1 MIRSRKVG
9 LGALVLSF
17 LLLFSFLWIC
27 GSTSGRTSL
36 SRGVKVNILKDVYIL
51 PAAELQTTKTY
62 PDVIEITNEYLK
74 FWLVPN
80 RGRLVF
86 DYFFKPTEHAQIYNN
101 TKPSPTMTPAG
112 YIVEFGGYY
121 LSVPW
126 NSRARQPYDLEYKIV
141 DETPAKAEVY
151 LWGKDL
157 LKHILMESW
166 ITVRQFSSLIAIKV
180 KLTNRGKRK
189 WNIKFSDYA
198 VIAPGGALAPN
209 SVFVIPTSKV
219 KIGKNENEWMGDEGS
234 VVNWPQNWSNWGKF
248 KQAGSFSTEIDDMSE
263 PFAGMIN
270 YDSGDTFIKL
280 WEPAHFFDEL
290 EIWSWG
296 VSYEEVKNG
305 TPTANFQTKKRTFS
319 LSPNQSVEF
328 FTYFYALRD
337 MENVTMA
344 NKDFA
349 GWISPGKTV
358 YRLDKD
364 RFLNV
369 ESQVGTS
376 KNHENVGMVIHLL
389 DQKGEVQKEV
399 HREHIAAISPGGP
412 YSVASRVELG
422 DLPETE
428 NEYFIRAELFDAQG
442 SVLFTMKSALFT
454 VKQK

>member
-9 LGALVLSF
+9 FGQLILSS
-17 LLLFSFLWIC
+17 LLLLSFLWIC
-27 GSTSGRTSL
+27 GFTPGRASL
-36 SRGVKVNILKDVYIL
+36 SQGVKVDILKDVYIL
-51 PAAELQTTKTY
+51 PAAELQTTKTH
-62 PDVIEITNEYLK
+62 PDVIEIANEYLK

-86 DYFFKPTEHAQIYNN
+86 DYFFKPTEHTQIYND
-101 TKPSPTMTPAG
+101 TRPSPTMTPAG

-126 NSRARQPYDLEYKIV
+126 NSRARQPYDLDYKIV

-166 ITVRQFSSLIAIKV
+166 ITVGQSSSLIAIKIR
-180 KLTNRGKRK
+180 LTNRGKRK

-198 VIAPGGALAPN
+198 VIAPGGALTPN

-219 KIGKNENEWMGDEGS
+219 KIAKSENEWMGDEES

-248 KQAGSFSTEIDDMSE
+248 KQAGSFSTETDDMSG

-270 YDSGDTFIKL
+270 HDSGDTFIKL

-296 VSYEEVKNG
+296 ASYETVKNG
-305 TPTANFQTKKRTFS
+305 TPTVNFETKKRIFS
-319 LSPNQSVEF
+319 LSPDQSVEL
-328 FTYFYALRD
+328 FTYFYALKD
-337 MENVTMA
+337 MENVTTA
-344 NKDFA
+344 NTGFA
-349 GWISPGKTV
+349 GWIGPDKTV

-364 RFLNV
+364 RILKIK
-369 ESQVGTS
+369 SQVGTS
-376 KNHENVGMVIHLL
+376 KNYENVDMVIYLL
-389 DQKGEVQKEV
+389 DQKEEVQKEV
-399 HREHIAAISPGGP
+399 HREHIATITPEGP

-428 NEYFIRAELFDAQG
+428 NEYSIRADLFDAQG
-442 SVLFTMKSALFT
+442 NPLFTMKSALFT
-454 VKQK
+454 VKQR